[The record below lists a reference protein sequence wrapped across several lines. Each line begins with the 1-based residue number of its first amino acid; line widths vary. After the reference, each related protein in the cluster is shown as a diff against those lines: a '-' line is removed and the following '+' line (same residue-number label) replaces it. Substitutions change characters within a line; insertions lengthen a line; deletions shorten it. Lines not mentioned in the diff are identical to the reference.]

1 MKHWNMAKPD
11 VIWLGTRKSFTY
23 DSPNL
28 QIWVSKKQKITHK
41 WNFWINI
48 YIKYWIFL
56 LKHNSVKSNIYYDFK
71 NACHH
76 IRLWVISKFCMNTF
90 YLTHFV
96 FFELDGS
103 SKSSEVLFPPAES
116 PLNLPRHSK
125 SNVWTFKIKDFFS
138 LFLSFV
144 SYVLVSYLSLD
155 LSCLCRVIQQ
165 WCHVTALNATWW

>member
-28 QIWVSKKQKITHK
+28 QIWVSIKQKITHK

-116 PLNLPRHSK
+116 PLNLPHHSK
-125 SNVWTFKIKDFFS
+125 SNVWTFKIKYFFPCS
-138 LFLSFV
+138 SNLYLTYSFLTCLLIFHV
-144 SYVLVSYLSLD
+144 CAELSSND
-155 LSCLCRVIQQ
+155 
-165 WCHVTALNATWW
+165 AM